1 MKFYRRLNC
10 LNLKLDNMPSTA
22 IKWFRYSKDKKTLI
36 INFITDKTYKYKDV
50 PEKIYE
56 QFSKCTSKGRY
67 FNFNIRDKYEYE
79 EV

>member
-1 MKFYRRLNC
+1 
-10 LNLKLDNMPSTA
+10 MPSTA
-22 IKWFRYSKDKKTLI
+22 IKWIRYSKEKRALVI
-36 INFITDKTYKYKDV
+36 CFITDKTYKYKDV

-56 QFSKCTSKGRY
+56 QFSKSTSKGRY